1 MIPLKYKD
9 KFEFQSFQSILSRTP
24 NCVFSFDNMML
35 FVEEKSPKNIK
46 ETLENISDKIVA
58 TSM

>member
-9 KFEFQSFQSILSRTP
+9 KFEFQSFQPTLSRTP

-35 FVEEKSPKNIK
+35 FVEEKSQKNIK
-46 ETLENISDKIVA
+46 KMLENTPDNIVA
-58 TSM
+58 TAM